1 MSILRKEGQRVD
13 HDLLWASIGH
23 PLDIHWTCFQF
34 FRLKVMIYLQTTC
47 FPMGRT
53 TPSHGKVR
61 PFPDARVLTPRRS
74 RIFVTSAS
82 TMHTLMSVLR
92 FGHILSSPGMPWDG
106 CGNLGTWSDHQPMP
120 FGPDADG
127 PFAAIATGK
136 IGAAGYQLL
145 RISGFC
151 CCFKVQL

>member
-1 MSILRKEGQRVD
+1 MSILRKEAHRVD

-23 PLDIHWTCFQF
+23 PLDVFSI
-34 FRLKVMIYLQTTC
+34 FRLKVMIYLQTKC

-61 PFPDARVLTPRRS
+61 PFPDARVTPRRS

-92 FGHILSSPGMPWDG
+92 FGHILSPGMPWDA
-106 CGNLGTWSDHQPMP
+106 LGWLWKSWDMVRPSA
-120 FGPDADG
+120 DA
-127 PFAAIATGK
+127 FW
-136 IGAAGYQLL
+136 
-145 RISGFC
+145 RC
-151 CCFKVQL
+151 